1 MGALAAFTLPRMAN
15 FRIRGP
21 KKITPVRL
29 GTKQI
34 DDLESY
40 AGVSGMS
47 RDELIRRAVALF
59 FEELRDENF
68 YRPGREPRDA
78 GCRSAAL
85 PPAYRFPLPPGCGE
99 LGE

>member
-1 MGALAAFTLPRMAN
+1 MPN

-21 KKITPVRL
+21 KQIMPVRL
-29 GTKQI
+29 GVKQI
-34 DDLESY
+34 ADLDRY
-40 AGVSGMS
+40 AEVSGMS

-59 FEELRDENF
+59 FEELRDDEDF
-68 YRPGREPRDA
+68 PGREPRDS

-99 LGE
+99 RGE